1 MKLKNPVM
9 RSKAFIAGIIAGI
22 LFFVVYQI
30 IYSVTNG
37 GYLSNIIVYICLF
50 VIAGQGWNLLGGY
63 IGEISFGHAVFFG
76 IGAYTLAAVEKLGFT
91 GNPLLLVLLGMVVS
105 AVFALIISYPL
116 LRIRGFSFLIGTF
129 GLGVIFFDVFKSNR
143 WLGSNQGL
151 YVKSLDKSLV
161 FSLIVILTVVVSLL
175 VYIIVNRNIGLKFK
189 AVRDASDAAEM
200 IGINIYRTK
209 TTALVIGAA
218 ITGLAGG
225 LFALYSSHIS
235 PSTCFETGISNDIL
249 LGSYIGGCGTVFGPI
264 IGGFT
269 VLGLQEWARNAIS
282 VSGGHNLVLG
292 LLLIVVMMVAREGIW
307 PECIKLFR
315 KVAAIVKKKSAK
327 KVDKE
332 TSLSA
337 GK

>member
-1 MKLKNPVM
+1 MNKSVFKSRNFIIGCIVSVIL
-9 RSKAFIAGIIAGI
+9 FIA
-22 LFFVVYQI
+22 YQI
-30 IYSVTNG
+30 VYSVTGG
-37 GYLSNIIVYICLF
+37 GYIANIIVYICLF

-76 IGAYTLAAVEKLGFT
+76 LGSYTIGIVQKMGFS
-91 GNPLLLVLLGMVVS
+91 GNPLLLVILGMLIC

-129 GLGVIFFDVFKSNR
+129 GLGVIFYNVFKSNQE
-143 WLGSNQGL
+143 LGSNQGM
-151 YVKSLDKSLV
+151 YIKSLDKGFI
-161 FSLIVILTVVVSLL
+161 FSLIVILAIVISLFVYVL
-175 VYIIVNRNIGLKFK
+175 VNNNLGLKFK

-209 TTALVIGAA
+209 TIALVIGAA

-225 LFALYSSHIS
+225 MFALYSSHIA
-235 PSTCFETGISNDIL
+235 PSTCFETAISNDIL
-249 LGSYIGGCGTVFGPI
+249 LGSYIGGCGTVIGPV

-269 VLGLQEWARNAIS
+269 VLGLQEWARNTIS

-307 PECIKLFR
+307 PECVKAFKKLR
-315 KVAAIVKKKSAK
+315 LYLKNKKKKKS
-327 KVDKE
+327 DNYFEKE
-332 TSLSA
+332 C
-337 GK
+337 